1 MPFFDFEPAINY
13 SDDYNDRLMALEK
26 ARQEA
31 VEQNLIYKRLYA
43 SQYNAR
49 HNVKDPS
56 LSVGDLILV
65 SAPPNQKFKNAKL
78 QPLSDGP
85 FPIVRLAIPNVY
97 YQKGKKILVTHISRI
112 KLVQPN
118 ITLDL
123 GDPVVQS
130 VPLGESTGAR
140 PKT

>member
-1 MPFFDFEPAINY
+1 
-13 SDDYNDRLMALEK
+13 MALEK
-26 ARQEA
+26 TRQEA
-31 VEQNLIYKRLYA
+31 VEQNLIYKQMYA

-65 SAPPNQKFKNAKL
+65 LAPPNQKFKNAKL

-112 KLVQPN
+112 KLVQSN
-118 ITLDL
+118 ITFDT
-123 GDPVVQS
+123 GDAEVQS

-140 PKT
+140 PKTRST